1 MRYINNTI
9 KTSTEKTRLR
19 TTILPNIIGTNDTYI
34 ETTSIDRLDIIANE
48 FYNNAAFWWV
58 IAAANGLGKGSLVIP
73 PGTVLRIPN
82 VTEVMT
88 YVTRK
93 NAIR

>member
-1 MRYINNTI
+1 MRYINNKIQTN
-9 KTSTEKTRLR
+9 TGKTRLQ
-19 TTILPNIIGTNDTYI
+19 TTILPNIVAAGDAYI
-34 ETTSIDRLDIIANE
+34 ETTSIDRLDIIAKNFYSNE
-48 FYNNAAFWWV
+48 TYWWV
-58 IAAANGLGKGSLVIP
+58 IAVANGLGKGSLVIP

-82 VTEVMT
+82 VNEVMS

>member
-1 MRYINNTI
+1 MRYLNNTI

-19 TTILPNIIGTNDTYI
+19 TTILPNIVGVNDTYI